1 VDVSFDKYGDID
13 RESFLI
19 RVETGKQQV
28 IATLP
33 PLSASK

>member
-1 VDVSFDKYGDID
+1 MDIAFDKNGDID

-19 RVETGKQQV
+19 RVEQGKQQV

-33 PLSASK
+33 ALSAK